1 MSEQDLSE
9 MGRFLYAISK
19 NFSLE
24 DFAAVVENMGGKTF
38 LYLCVIPL
46 DTHPYCAVFI
56 RRHPR
61 YGIELGKAER
71 LDDPISIPNIP
82 AYSREYEKMLPEL
95 VDTMRKF
102 INNLFPPCE
111 SESEYA
117 ERFAHYSARRS
128 VCEIMSR
135 FQRSEQNHVRL
146 RLVRRNEKRSEF
158 NSFVEEVFRTDSEI
172 KKGLTVPEIARRQYK
187 YTFVGKRVFRRTNR
201 KLITYCNVG
210 LMMEKDGRF
219 IPLEY
224 PRLTDNQ
231 A

>member
-1 MSEQDLSE
+1 
-9 MGRFLYAISK
+9 
-19 NFSLE
+19 
-24 DFAAVVENMGGKTF
+24 
-38 LYLCVIPL
+38 
-46 DTHPYCAVFI
+46 
-56 RRHPR
+56 
-61 YGIELGKAER
+61 
-71 LDDPISIPNIP
+71 
-82 AYSREYEKMLPEL
+82 
-95 VDTMRKF
+95 
-102 INNLFPPCE
+102 
-111 SESEYA
+111 
-117 ERFAHYSARRS
+117 
-128 VCEIMSR
+128 MSR